1 MSICIYDNYNDIA
14 NICII
19 CFVIFETQ
27 NIKMVLKMTVIF
39 FIIVTDTYTILFVTI
54 FITFVRYDKFLWCR
68 QFILFLY
75 KSFFIK
81 KI

>member
-19 CFVIFETQ
+19 CSVIFETQ

-39 FIIVTDTYTILFVTI
+39 L
-54 FITFVRYDKFLWCR
+54 L
-68 QFILFLY
+68 L
-75 KSFFIK
+75 
-81 KI
+81 